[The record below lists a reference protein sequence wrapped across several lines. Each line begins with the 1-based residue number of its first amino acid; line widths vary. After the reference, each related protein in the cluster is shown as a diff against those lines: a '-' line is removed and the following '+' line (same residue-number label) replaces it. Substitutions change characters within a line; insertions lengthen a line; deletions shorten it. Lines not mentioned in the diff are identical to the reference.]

1 MSMDNNVVIAAER
14 HRDCHRRTVKLCC
27 DVLSKALPSLAMVS
41 ISEGR
46 RTSTA
51 TGFAPA
57 KERLEPAI
65 PSSSARGNVIRFVAG
80 ALLIRKLIRLR
91 TIQRIHDQEQR

>member
-14 HRDCHRRTVKLCC
+14 HRNCHRRTVKLCC

-51 TGFAPA
+51 TGFASA
-57 KERLEPAI
+57 KERLGTGDSVKLGSRERY
-65 PSSSARGNVIRFVAG
+65 SLRRGRAVN
-80 ALLIRKLIRLR
+80 
-91 TIQRIHDQEQR
+91 QETHPFAYYPEDP